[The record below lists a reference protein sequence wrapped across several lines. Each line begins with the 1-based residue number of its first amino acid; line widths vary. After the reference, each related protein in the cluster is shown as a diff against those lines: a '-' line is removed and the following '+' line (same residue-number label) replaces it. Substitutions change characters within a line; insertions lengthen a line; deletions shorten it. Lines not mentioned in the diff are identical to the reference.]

1 MNVIN
6 VDLLASTPTL
16 RPPIQSQVT
25 EQIDSFNIIVL
36 KVMKGYRLHQ
46 LLSSLLIAIERSEEE
61 KSKNMASFCSNVTV
75 C

>member
-61 KSKNMASFCSNVTV
+61 KSKNMASFCSNVTA